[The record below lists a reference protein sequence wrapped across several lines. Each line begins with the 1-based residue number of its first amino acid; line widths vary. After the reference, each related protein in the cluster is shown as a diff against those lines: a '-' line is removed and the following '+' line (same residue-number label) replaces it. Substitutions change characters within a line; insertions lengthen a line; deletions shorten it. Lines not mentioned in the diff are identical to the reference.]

1 MNGNLLDNIPVPT
14 NIQQAINDAVGTAIP
29 ALITAMDERVE
40 RVGTMLGTAVSTMEA
55 AANRAEGAT
64 QKRACNPRR
73 PDKRPVT
80 LDGYDGDIEVMPK
93 KPKRPKSAKINKQH
107 VCFHH
112 SICFIPE

>member
-64 QKRACNPRR
+64 QKRACNP
-73 PDKRPVT
+73 
-80 LDGYDGDIEVMPK
+80 
-93 KPKRPKSAKINKQH
+93 
-107 VCFHH
+107 
-112 SICFIPE
+112 